1 MNYMGESRREYG
13 LCASV
18 PLWLGQSMAVHHR
31 GTETQRTSDSSSP
44 ILNSEE
50 PRFMAARGQL
60 TSLKNIEKY
69 AGYYRYKKR
78 KMVRRSLD
86 LHSWHDQGSVACSA
100 ELAGSTLA
108 EASADICPVEYHAGV
123 GESYLDQWVH
133 SEGIHAA

>member
-1 MNYMGESRREYG
+1 MRPTE
-13 LCASV
+13 AH
-18 PLWLGQSMAVHHR
+18 PLFYRLK
-31 GTETQRTSDSSSP
+31 
-44 ILNSEE
+44 
-50 PRFMAARGQL
+50 RGQL

-69 AGYYRYKKR
+69 AEYYRYKKR

-133 SEGIHAA
+133 SEGIHAACVCGAGDTGVLALVSYVHGVVGVVGSSQFSW